1 MGFKSPVYHPSF
13 DLFPTFSLNL
23 VFNHVVVNRVGA
35 YRFATFDEYQ
45 LNTLFR
51 HIAGVHQHQS
61 ICVFVP
67 VRKCIGKLLG
77 DIAIAIQNAA
87 KRLDFESSH
96 ERKFWDAR
104 FPQRQ
109 STILPQISP
118 QDGA

>member
-1 MGFKSPVYHPSF
+1 MSAFF
-13 DLFPTFSLNL
+13 IELFLLSGC
-23 VFNHVVVNRVGA
+23 RAGA
-35 YRFATFDEYQ
+35 DDA
-45 LNTLFR
+45 
-51 HIAGVHQHQS
+51 
-61 ICVFVP
+61 
-67 VRKCIGKLLG
+67 